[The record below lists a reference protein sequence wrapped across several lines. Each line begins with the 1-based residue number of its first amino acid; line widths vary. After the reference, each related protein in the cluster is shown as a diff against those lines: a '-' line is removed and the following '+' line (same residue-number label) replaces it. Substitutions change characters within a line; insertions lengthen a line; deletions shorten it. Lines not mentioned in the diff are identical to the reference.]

1 MLLEVLL
8 RVGNALH
15 RILPEVLGLVPILS
29 HRLPIHGAKGIRLH
43 PCFGC
48 DVTRRRLARVRFAL
62 ANAVRWIHGPG
73 MRQLAA
79 SMTIAAL
86 SASTLA
92 AEDGMTEQ
100 LAAGYVKMALAGIDR
115 EYPNKP
121 GGVWRGPQDVRSPRV
136 THPVF
141 YGHYDWHSS
150 VHGHW
155 TLLRLL
161 RRYPTA
167 AFAPEVRRVLD
178 GRFTPEGLAAEAAYF
193 HIKENQ
199 SFERMYGW
207 AWALRLGQEL
217 RAWDDPDARRWA
229 GSFLPL
235 EQEIVRLAKA
245 YLPNLDWPVR
255 CGFHPET
262 AFPLAQMLDWARAA
276 PDQALETL
284 VLARAKRFYGGD
296 RDYPTAY
303 EPSGNDFFSP
313 GLNVADLM
321 RRVLPPAE
329 FGAWLDGY
337 LPGLAA
343 GRAGHLLEPVRVS
356 DPTDPQLIHL
366 AGLNLSRAWTLRG
379 IAAALPESD
388 PRRDVLLGAAT
399 AHATQGLAMVATG
412 HYEGEHWLATFAVYL
427 LTGD

>member
-1 MLLEVLL
+1 LSERTFIMDKADSSRHLTNVQGIGFSTLPRQRLEAIRFTL
-8 RVGNALH
+8 
-15 RILPEVLGLVPILS
+15 
-29 HRLPIHGAKGIRLH
+29 AK
-43 PCFGC
+43 
-48 DVTRRRLARVRFAL
+48 
-62 ANAVRWIHGPG
+62 AVRWIHCQG
-73 MRQLAA
+73 MRQFAA
-79 SMTIAAL
+79 TVMISAL
-86 SASTLA
+86 SLSALA

-121 GGVWRGPQDVRSPRV
+121 GDVWHGLEDVLSPKR

-141 YGHYDWHSS
+141 YGHFDWHSS

-167 AFAPEVRRVLD
+167 AFSPVVRQVLN

-193 HIKENQ
+193 RIKGNQ

-217 RAWDDPDARRWA
+217 RAWNDPDARRWA
-229 GSFLPL
+229 ASFLPL

-276 PDQALETL
+276 PDPALETL
-284 VLARAKRFYGGD
+284 VLARAKCFYGGD
-296 RDYPTAY
+296 RNYPTAY

-329 FGAWLDGY
+329 FKPWLDGY
-337 LPGLAA
+337 FPGLAD
-343 GRAGHLLEPVRVS
+343 GQAGHLLEPVRVS

-366 AGLNLSRAWTLRG
+366 AGLNLSRAWTMRG
-379 IAAALPESD
+379 IAAALPERDS
-388 PRRDVLLGAAT
+388 RRRILLDAAT